1 MRLFP
6 IYYYVI
12 YTLFNP
18 IKDYKNYNFYLNK
31 AERYK
36 RKVKNNLCMC
46 VTL

>member
-6 IYYYVI
+6 IYYYYVI

-18 IKDYKNYNFYLNK
+18 IKDNYNFYLDK

-36 RKVKNNLCMC
+36 RKVKNIMC
-46 VTL
+46 VTV